1 MEQEIN
7 RCQETRVM
15 GISFRGPIIHETWY
29 LPDASLGIWR
39 ASGLNEAREEEGEAA
54 GAVETSRQ
62 KHRVLCFLGIVY
74 KRDLEQQSAADCIT
88 FQVADFPVSGSCV
101 PAY

>member
-1 MEQEIN
+1 MEQEID

-62 KHRVLCFLGIVY
+62 KQSTVFPGNCLQTRLRTT
-74 KRDLEQQSAADCIT
+74 KRSRLHY
-88 FQVADFPVSGSCV
+88 FPSR
-101 PAY
+101 